1 MPTLNWIGKE
11 AVVNH
16 HRLVPYHL
24 LRCDEKLSVGEPGS
38 GNLLVQGDNLLAL
51 KAILPYYAGQ
61 VKCIYI
67 DPPYNTGDENWVYN
81 DNVNSVEIG
90 KWLGS
95 VVGKE
100 AEDLSRHDKWLCMM
114 YPRLRE
120 FLRLD
125 GIIFISI
132 DEHEVGHLRL
142 MMNEVFGGA
151 NALGTLVWKRRSS
164 SAMRGTPL
172 SIDHEYVLAYAHDAP
187 SATMFG
193 LSKGIE
199 GYPHE
204 DEHGRYASTDL
215 TVGMGRDARPGQFYP
230 ITNPRTGK
238 VFEPNP
244 ERVWRFYPET
254 MRKVIEQDLIIWPDE
269 AEGNMTRPRYKTYYD
284 PDTEKLRPVSSW
296 IERPNV
302 NDRDLE
308 EDETEY
314 DISVLT
320 SGMTQEG
327 GKLLQRVLGSKVFA
341 YPKPLSLVRSLVRA
355 AAGPSDVVMD
365 SFAGTGTTAHA
376 VLDLNAEDGGS
387 RRFLAVE
394 MEEAICS
401 EITRERLER
410 IIKGYTATNGKKNK
424 DVPGLGGGF
433 RYCKLSH
440 PIFDEAGRIHDE
452 VRFADLAAHVF
463 FTETGEP
470 IPRRPRKGKGQDSPS
485 PLIGVCNGVAVYLL
499 FNGILGDKT
508 VNGGNVLT
516 SKILADLPAHDGAK
530 VIYGEGCRLGPARL
544 KRENIAFKQ
553 VPYEIKV
560 S

>member
-1 MPTLNWIGKE
+1 MPTLNWIGKD

-16 HRLVPYHL
+16 HREVPYHL
-24 LRCDEKLSVGEPGS
+24 LRCDEKLSVGESGS

-51 KAILPYYAGQ
+51 KALLPYYAGQ

-81 DNVNSVEIG
+81 DNVNSPDIG
-90 KWLGS
+90 RWLGS

-114 YPRLRE
+114 YPRLALLRE
-120 FLRLD
+120 FLRTD
-125 GIIFISI
+125 GVIFISI

-142 MMNEVFGGA
+142 VLDEIFGNA

-199 GYPHE
+199 GYPNE
-204 DEHGRYASTDL
+204 DERGRYASTDL

-230 ITNPRTGK
+230 ITNPRTGV

-254 MRKVIEQDLIIWPDE
+254 MRKVIDQDLIIWPDE

-302 NDRDLE
+302 NDRELE
-308 EDETEY
+308 EDEAEY
-314 DISVLT
+314 DVSVLT

-327 GKLLQRVLGSKVFA
+327 GKLLQQVLGSKVFA

-355 AAGPSDVVMD
+355 AAGPGDVVMD

-394 MEEAICS
+394 MEQAICS
-401 EITRERLER
+401 DITRERLAR
-410 IIKGYTATNGKKNK
+410 VINGYTVTNGKKSK
-424 DVPGLGGGF
+424 EVPGLGGGF

-440 PIFDEAGRIHDE
+440 PIFDAEGQIHEE

-470 IPRRPRKGKGQDSPS
+470 IPKRPSGKQPS
-485 PLIGVCNGVAVYLL
+485 PLLGVCNGTAVYLL
-499 FNGILGDKT
+499 FNGVLGDKRPD
-508 VNGGNVLT
+508 GGNVLT
-516 SKILADLPAHDGAK
+516 SKVLDDLPTHDGPK
-530 VIYGEGCRLGPARL
+530 VVYGEGCRLGAARL
-544 KRENIAFKQ
+544 KRAGITFKQ